1 MTKKEALNV
10 AMTALNLVNTTEAAK
25 AKEVVT
31 KMIESL
37 SVTRTLSDEAKAAQ
51 SEARKAKTAAAR
63 AELIAKVA
71 PAIKAVLTTEPQTA
85 KQIFSAAQKNLPE
98 NFTDKKV
105 QYVLLHEMR
114 EGIKVIEKKG
124 EPNYY
129 TL

>member
-1 MTKKEALNV
+1 
-10 AMTALNLVNTTEAAK
+10 MTALNLVNTNEAAE

-63 AELIAKVA
+63 AELVAKVA